1 MKFECGD
8 LDRAFANPGLL
19 PEAREHLKTCARCRK
34 EHQLWVDISAT
45 AQELHQDW
53 QTPHL
58 WPRIFQ
64 QLQSEAKRK
73 PIPTNYW
80 RIGIAA
86 AATLVVAALWLH
98 HRTPNSANTPP
109 TAASSQDQDFLTE
122 QALREVETNEAAYRK
137 SIDQLARLAEPKL
150 KNSSSAASV
159 NTQEKLL
166 MLDAAIADTR
176 NSVAS
181 NRFNLHLQ
189 TTLADLYRA
198 KQQTLKELLTSD
210 QTN

>member
-8 LDRAFANPGLL
+8 LDRALANPSLL

-34 EHQLWVDISAT
+34 EYQLWADISAT
-45 AQELHQDW
+45 AQELHQEW
-53 QTPHL
+53 QTPDL
-58 WPRIFQ
+58 WPRISQ
-64 QLQSEAKRK
+64 QLRSEARRK

-80 RIGIAA
+80 RMGIAA
-86 AATLVVAALWLH
+86 AALVFAALWLH
-98 HRTPNSANTPP
+98 HRTPNSVNTPP
-109 TAASSQDQDFLTE
+109 TAVSSPDQDFLTE
-122 QALREVETNEAAYRK
+122 QALREVETSEAAYRK

-198 KQQTLKELLTSD
+198 KQQTLKELLTID